1 MNAIKTNYNGIE
13 YKSRLE
19 ADVARIIDM
28 LGYKSD
34 YEPTSYLL
42 PNGVHYWPDF
52 YIPDIHLWI
61 ESRGY
66 DSNKGDSQIE
76 EFSKLIS
83 AGFIMPDKS
92 VSTMPDFGLDVLP
105 FELVNK
111 NDSPDYLVIKYD
123 STQFTEY
130 CNRFGHT
137 ISHEVALIRCS
148 NCKHYSF
155 VGQGSLQCRFCGAWD
170 GNSHIDFMKYVNG
183 INELKIFDG
192 QTDFD

>member
-1 MNAIKTNYNGIE
+1 VKAIKTYFDRIE

-19 ADVARIIDM
+19 ADVARITKM
-28 LGYKSD
+28 LGYRFE
-34 YEPTSYLL
+34 YESTSYLL

-66 DSNKGDSQIE
+66 DSDKGESQIE

-92 VSTMPDFGLDVLP
+92 LSQTPDFGLDVLP

-111 NDSPDYLVIKYD
+111 NDAPDYLVIKYD
-123 STQFTEY
+123 SVQFTEY
-130 CNRFGHT
+130 CNRFGCT
-137 ISHEVALIRCS
+137 TSLEVALIRCS
-148 NCKHYSF
+148 HCKHYSF

-170 GNSHIDFMKYVNG
+170 GNGHIDFMKYING
-183 INELKIFDG
+183 IKELKIFDG
-192 QTDFD
+192 QSDFD